1 MKKIFLLL
9 LAISVLFLLNY
20 FFNQSNTNKNL
31 ENSLFSD
38 VIKSSRN
45 FDYIKFTKDNNVTL
59 VKKNKNWEIVEIG
72 NYFSESKSVMSYL
85 NKIIMSKVLD
95 RYDVHDAKKNVL
107 GFDDSN
113 SALITLNNDLNS
125 NKINLKIG
133 NYNENLDYSYV
144 LFEDVIYKLS
154 GDIRFSDDSYYWAQK
169 MVLDVGVDFITD
181 ISIDNLNS
189 KFSFHNKND
198 VFYLKPSNIEINK
211 DQVYSILNYFSDL
224 YAEDIIYPKLKPNK
238 KSKKINV
245 SLYLIDGVIIKITI
259 FQKDHLVYMNI
270 DSVKKGHSL
279 LFDSYMTRFTQ
290 DWTYVIPNLVF
301 ENLLISKKDLIK

>member
-189 KFSFHNKND
+189 KFS
-198 VFYLKPSNIEINK
+198 IT
-211 DQVYSILNYFSDL
+211 
-224 YAEDIIYPKLKPNK
+224 EDPP
-238 KSKKINV
+238 V
-245 SLYLIDGVIIKITI
+245 
-259 FQKDHLVYMNI
+259 
-270 DSVKKGHSL
+270 
-279 LFDSYMTRFTQ
+279 
-290 DWTYVIPNLVF
+290 
-301 ENLLISKKDLIK
+301 

>member
-189 KFSFHNKND
+189 KFSFNNKND

-211 DQVYSILNYFSDL
+211 DQVYSILDL
-224 YAEDIIYPKLKPNK
+224 Y
-238 KSKKINV
+238 
-245 SLYLIDGVIIKITI
+245 
-259 FQKDHLVYMNI
+259 
-270 DSVKKGHSL
+270 
-279 LFDSYMTRFTQ
+279 
-290 DWTYVIPNLVF
+290 
-301 ENLLISKKDLIK
+301 

>member
-1 MKKIFLLL
+1 MKKILLL
-9 LAISVLFLLNY
+9 LIVLSVLFLLNY

-38 VIKSSRN
+38 VIKPSRN
-45 FDYIKFTKDNNVTL
+45 FNYIKFMKDNNVTL
-59 VKKNKNWEIVEIG
+59 MKKNKNWEIVEIG
-72 NYFSESKSVMSYL
+72 NYFSENKSVKSYL
-85 NKIIMSKVLD
+85 NKIIMSKILD
-95 RYDVHDAKKNVL
+95 RYDVDDTKKNLL

-113 SALITLNNDLNS
+113 NTLITINNDINS

-133 NYNENLDYSYV
+133 NYNKNLDYSYV
-144 LFEDVIYKLS
+144 LFEDAIYKLS
-154 GDIRFSDDSYYWAQK
+154 GDIRFSDDPYYWAQK

-181 ISIDNLNS
+181 ISIENLNS

-198 VFYLKPSNIEINK
+198 VFYLKPNNIEINK
-211 DQVYSILNYFSDL
+211 DQAYSILNSFSDL

-270 DSVKKGHSL
+270 DNVKKGHSL